1 MTRGDHDILSRRLY
15 DRLYGEGTA
24 MVGEK
29 YSSLSKS
36 INNRDVADAVKQAA
50 AGKFRGLV
58 VEWHSNVESALV
70 LRMRGKRVGW
80 YLRYKTRTV
89 KLDVPIQTDVGVMHI
104 GAQVARLMIGEGGDP
119 RLAAR
124 RFEEHVREN
133 TDHPD
138 HDLLVAMGAVE
149 ALPSSGGPKTLA
161 WTWGEAVE
169 AFLKYKLKKLK
180 EPWLSQYRNTMRLPA
195 FSAIEHMRLDEI
207 DIGILDGVRDEI
219 ADDCGISTVYRA
231 VQQGKA
237 MLDWVWKYKA
247 GASGLTCQ
255 YDWWRRWSVEYSSGK
270 RRRRPTIAQIA
281 RTLVLAERYGFP
293 GADAGDN
300 GPGTLG
306 ALWAV
311 ALTAQRAGQAVEMRT
326 ARLLTIDPDELEDQ
340 LGGRPELGY
349 RFEDDFPTNWRVYT
363 WHSDEMKAKSGEG
376 LPHSLPLPPEAVEV
390 LLRFRE
396 TGKRPGKPYMFPSAK
411 GPGHVT
417 KSGLNILLYRLEG
430 RRQQPKRPSKAV
442 SPRPRK
448 TQAQPPVNYLER
460 HAIPYWSPHDV
471 RRTLTTFLR
480 SRRLG
485 GAASAIL
492 GHRTGRDSEEA
503 ERERMLAVTEVHY
516 DQSQNLTLKAEG
528 MRLWVDAVLEAYKKE
543 REKFDRASSVSGH
556 VGAELPS
563 TVGAVEN
570 VDVYQAGSAANA
582 G

>member
-1 MTRGDHDILSRRLY
+1 M
-15 DRLYGEGTA
+15 A
-24 MVGEK
+24 GEK
-29 YSSLSKS
+29 FSSLSKR
-36 INNRDVADAVKQAA
+36 IDNRDVADAVKQAA
-50 AGKFRGLV
+50 AGKFKGLV
-58 VEWHSNVESALV
+58 VEWRSQDESTLV
-70 LRMRGKRVGW
+70 LRMRGKTVGW

-89 KLDVPIQTDVGVMHI
+89 KLDVPMQTDVGLVQI
-104 GAQVARLMIGEGGDP
+104 GARIARAMIEEGGDP

-124 RFEEHVREN
+124 RFEEHVREHA
-133 TDHPD
+133 DDPD
-138 HDLLVAMGAVE
+138 DLLLVALGTVE
-149 ALPSSGGPKTLA
+149 ALPSSGGTKTLV
-161 WTWGEAVE
+161 WTWGEAVD

-180 EPWLSQYRNTMRLPA
+180 EPWLSQYRKTMKLPA
-195 FSAIEHMRLDEI
+195 FSAIENMRLDQI
-207 DIGILDGVRDEI
+207 DIATLDRVRDEI
-219 ADDCGISTVYRA
+219 SADHGISTVYRA

-237 MLDWVWKYKA
+237 MLDWVWRYKA

-270 RRRRPTIAQIA
+270 QRRRPTIAQIA

-293 GADAGDN
+293 GSDEGDN

-311 ALTAQRAGQAVEMRT
+311 ALTAQRAGQTVEMRT
-326 ARLLTIDPDELEDQ
+326 ARLLTIGRDELEDQ

-349 RFEDDFPTNWRVYT
+349 RFEDGFPTNWRVYT
-363 WHSDEMKAKSGEG
+363 WHPDEMKAKSGEG

-396 TGKRPGKPYMFPSAK
+396 SRKRTGEPYLFPSAK

-430 RRQQPKRPSKAV
+430 RRQQPRRPSKAKK
-442 SPRPRK
+442 PRPRS
-448 TQAQPPVNYLER
+448 TPAPPPVNYLER
-460 HAIPYWSPHDV
+460 HSIPYWSPHDV
-471 RRTLTTFLR
+471 RRTLTTFLK

-492 GHRTGRDSEEA
+492 GHRTGRDSDEA

-528 MRLWVDAVLEAYKKE
+528 MRLWVNAVLEAYRKE
-543 REKFDRASSVSGH
+543 RDKLDRASSASGH
-556 VGAELPS
+556 VGAQLPPA
-563 TVGAVEN
+563 TGAVEN
-570 VDVYQAGSAANA
+570 IEMLRAAPEAKAGKIADKARMAPSENLI
-582 G
+582 GRR